1 MFVSSLYYWAICV
14 VLSGIGGGKKCLN
27 GQIAPLN
34 RRLAHFGKFVTMEG
48 VFYCF
53 GVIMTDKQ
61 RSPDDYPRG
70 DVTMDRLDKIEQ
82 ILKSLIESNAESKA
96 EADERSAEADKRAT
110 KADKE
115 RAELR
120 AQLKRTDILVGR
132 MDNRFGDLAESMLVG
147 DVAETLKTIDNLRLE
162 HSFYNAQSRN
172 GNDSNRVECEIDAL
186 LVGQNSI
193 VVMEAKSTLTTDKIE
208 KFIET
213 RLNRF
218 TELFPIFAD
227 KKIYGAVGY
236 LKAVENAVEFAMNEG
251 LLVVRS
257 TLQTK
262 EILNSKTF
270 QPKDYNPNH

>member
-1 MFVSSLYYWAICV
+1 
-14 VLSGIGGGKKCLN
+14 
-27 GQIAPLN
+27 
-34 RRLAHFGKFVTMEG
+34 
-48 VFYCF
+48 
-53 GVIMTDKQ
+53 
-61 RSPDDYPRG
+61 
-70 DVTMDRLDKIEQ
+70 MDRLDKIEQ
-82 ILKSLIESNAESKA
+82 ILKSLAESNV
-96 EADERSAEADKRAT
+96 EADKRAVEADKRAAEADKRAA

-132 MDNRFGDLAESMLVG
+132 MDNRFGHLAESMLVG
-147 DVAETLKTIDNLRLE
+147 DVAETLKTIDDLRLE

-172 GNDSNRVECEIDAL
+172 GNNDNRVECEIDAL

-218 TELFPIFAD
+218 TKLFPIFSD

-257 TLQTK
+257 TLQAK
-262 EILNSKTF
+262 EILNPKSF
-270 QPKDYNPNH
+270 QLKDYNPNH